1 MTYNNKLENIQQN
14 RVIRKITLKRQVYK
28 LMYNVEDETW
38 KLTKSFEN
46 KLKTAETKSK
56 TCNNFKKG
64 RYEIL
69 QKELKGKKNGGP
81 TSYEDKIT
89 DSGKCCLISVKWITE
104 KRKDQTEDGEMK

>member
-1 MTYNNKLENIQQN
+1 
-14 RVIRKITLKRQVYK
+14 
-28 LMYNVEDETW
+28 MYNVEDETW

-69 QKELKGKKNGGP
+69 
-81 TSYEDKIT
+81 
-89 DSGKCCLISVKWITE
+89 
-104 KRKDQTEDGEMK
+104 

>member
-1 MTYNNKLENIQQN
+1 M
-14 RVIRKITLKRQVYK
+14 YK

-56 TCNNFKKG
+56 PSDNLKKE
-64 RYEIL
+64 RYDIL
-69 QKELKGKKNGGP
+69 QKGLNGKNGGE

-89 DSGKCCLISVKWITE
+89 DGGKCCLISVKWITE
-104 KRKDQTEDGEMK
+104 K